1 MKARPNITQLAK
13 EIFEVNKAK
22 GYHNENRSNEHF
34 LMLVITEL
42 SEAVE
47 ADRCNRFARID
58 KFNIDTSYNNY
69 LATMKCYGYETEEK
83 ANKYLPYNVW
93 RRENNNRCYYK
104 YIKGSIEEELADSV
118 IRLLDLVGLRGYKDL
133 KDLLL
138 VATVSE
144 KKTFPE
150 NIFSICKDMIYYKY
164 SEPERISYALL
175 NIERLCSML
184 NIDLWLH
191 VDLKLEYNKV
201 QPKNKSY

>member
-47 ADRCNRFARID
+47 ADRKGEDGRANMLGFETCMKNA
-58 KFNIDTSYNNY
+58 YNGIVRDDWFRTAY
-69 LATMKCYGYETEEK
+69 RAD
-83 ANKYLPYNVW
+83 
-93 RRENNNRCYYK
+93 
-104 YIKGSIEEELADSV
+104 IKGSVEEELADSV

-133 KDLLL
+133 NDLLL

-144 KKTFPE
+144 KKTFTE
-150 NIFSICKDMIYYKY
+150 NIFSICKNMIYYKY

-175 NIERLCSML
+175 NIERLCYML

-191 VDLKLEYNKV
+191 VDLKLEYNRVK
-201 QPKNKSY
+201 PKNKSY

>member
-1 MKARPNITQLAK
+1 MKTRPNITQLAK

-47 ADRCNRFARID
+47 ADRGNSRNRRANMDWFNKRIQT
-58 KFNIDTSYNNY
+58 NRSYKG
-69 LATMKCYGYETEEK
+69 LDPSITKERAYEVI
-83 ANKYLPYNVW
+83 YN
-93 RRENNNRCYYK
+93 ET
-104 YIKGSIEEELADSV
+104 IKGSIEEELADSV
-118 IRLLDLVGLRGYKDL
+118 IRLLDLVGLRGYTNL

-144 KKTFPE
+144 KKTFTE

-175 NIERLCSML
+175 NIERLCSMM

-191 VDLKLEYNKV
+191 VDLKLEYNKT
-201 QPKNKSY
+201 QSKNKNY

>member
-1 MKARPNITQLAK
+1 MKTRPNIILLAK

-22 GYHNENRSNEHF
+22 GYHNEDRSNEHF

-47 ADRCNRFARID
+47 ADR
-58 KFNIDTSYNNY
+58 
-69 LATMKCYGYETEEK
+69 G
-83 ANKYLPYNVW
+83 
-93 RRENNNRCYYK
+93 NNRNRRANMDWFNKRIQTSRSYK
-104 YIKGSIEEELADSV
+104 GLDPSITKERAYEVIYNETIKGSIEEELADSV
-118 IRLLDLVGLRGYKDL
+118 IRLLDLVGLRGYKGL

-144 KKTFPE
+144 KKTFTE
-150 NIFSICKDMIYYKY
+150 NIFSICKDMIFYKY

-191 VDLKLEYNKV
+191 VDLKLEYNRVK
-201 QPKNKSY
+201 PKNKSY

>member
-1 MKARPNITQLAK
+1 MKTRPNITQLAK

-22 GYHNENRSNEHF
+22 GYHNEDQSNEHF

-47 ADRCNRFARID
+47 ADRSNNHNRRA
-58 KFNIDTSYNNY
+58 NIDWFNKRIKTSRSYKGLDPSITKERAYEVIYN
-69 LATMKCYGYETEEK
+69 ET
-83 ANKYLPYNVW
+83 
-93 RRENNNRCYYK
+93 
-104 YIKGSIEEELADSV
+104 IKGSIEEELADSV
-118 IRLLDLVGLRGYKDL
+118 IRLLDLVGLRGYTNL

-144 KKTFPE
+144 KKTFTE

-175 NIERLCSML
+175 NIERLCYLL

-191 VDLKLEYNKV
+191 VDLKLEYNRVK
-201 QPKNKSY
+201 PKNKSY